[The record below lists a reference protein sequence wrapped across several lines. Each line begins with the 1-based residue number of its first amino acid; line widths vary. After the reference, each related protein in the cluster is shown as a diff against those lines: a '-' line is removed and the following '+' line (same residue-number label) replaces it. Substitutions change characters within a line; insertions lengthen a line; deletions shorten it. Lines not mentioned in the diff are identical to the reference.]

1 MIELAEFIQRELVGD
16 NDLQSLVRGFIRQVE
31 ERPGD
36 LEDLVATFIEN
47 VDSFNLAPTEGK
59 PGRSKGLFI

>member
-1 MIELAEFIQRELVGD
+1 MIELSEFIKRELVGD

-31 ERPGD
+31 ERPAD

-47 VDSFNLAPTEGK
+47 VVHLNLAPPTKQNGSS
-59 PGRSKGLFI
+59 PGLFI

>member
-1 MIELAEFIQRELVGD
+1 MIELSEFIKKELGEP
-16 NDLQSLVRGFIRQVE
+16 NGLQSLVRGFIKQVE

-47 VDSFNLAPTEGK
+47 VEYLNLALAEGR